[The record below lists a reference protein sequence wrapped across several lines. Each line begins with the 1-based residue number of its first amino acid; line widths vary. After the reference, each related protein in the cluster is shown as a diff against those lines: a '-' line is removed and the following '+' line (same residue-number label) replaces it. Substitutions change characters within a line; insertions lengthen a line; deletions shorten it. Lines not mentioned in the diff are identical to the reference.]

1 MRKTAW
7 IGIGGA
13 ALAVALSLVNASWI
27 AGKPEGRLIV
37 VAQRGIAQPLK
48 ADAAPSACAAAQ
60 IRDPGQSLW
69 IENSLPSLYKSTRIG
84 ADAVE
89 VDARR
94 TADGRIVLFRD
105 ETLECRTNGSG
116 RVADKTLAELKALDI
131 GHGYTADG
139 GATFPMRG
147 RGVAGM
153 PTLEQA
159 LRELRGVPLIVRFRG
174 SDPADADAVLAE
186 FARVGAN
193 IEEGHGFYGDPR
205 ILQRLERL
213 APGAWTFHADALGA
227 CLAAYRKTGW
237 TSFVP
242 DACEGTTVGVPTG
255 AGFTVWGWPY
265 RFFARMAGA
274 GSKVLM
280 YRGVEDGAIR
290 GLDRPEQFDQVP
302 RDFKGHVFVDD
313 FGTMGSA
320 LRR

>member
-1 MRKTAW
+1 MKRKGW
-7 IGIGGA
+7 IGIGVA
-13 ALAVALSLVNASWI
+13 AVAVALSLTNASWI
-27 AGKPEGRLIV
+27 AGKPTGRLMV
-37 VAQRGIAQPLK
+37 VAQRGIAQPL
-48 ADAAPSACAAAQ
+48 ADGADPQACAAAQ
-60 IRDPGQSLW
+60 IQDPQGSLW
-69 IENSLPSLYKSTRIG
+69 IENSLASLYKSTRIG

-94 TADGRIVLFRD
+94 TADDRIVLFRD
-105 ETLECRTNGSG
+105 ETLDCRTDGTG
-116 RVADKTLAELKALDI
+116 RVAEKTLAELKALDI

-147 RGVAGM
+147 RGIAAM
-153 PTLEQA
+153 PTLEEA

-174 SDPADADAVLAE
+174 ADPADADALVAE
-186 FARVGAN
+186 FARVGAK
-193 IEEGHGFYGDPR
+193 IDDGHGFYGDPR
-205 ILQRLERL
+205 VLARLEQI
-213 APGAWTFHADALGA
+213 APGAWTFGADALGA
-227 CLAAYRKTGW
+227 CLESYRKTGW
-237 TSFVP
+237 TGVVP
-242 DACEGTTVGVPTG
+242 AACEATTVGVPTG

-280 YRGVEDGAIR
+280 YRAVEDGAIA

-313 FGTMGSA
+313 FGTMGPA

>member
-1 MRKTAW
+1 MTRKAW
-7 IGIGGA
+7 IGIGAA
-13 ALAVALSLVNASWI
+13 ALAVTLSLMNASWI
-27 AGKPEGRLIV
+27 APKPAGRLIV

-48 ADAAPSACAAAQ
+48 DGADPQACAAAQ

-105 ETLECRTNGSG
+105 ETLDCRTDGTG
-116 RVADKTLAELKALDI
+116 RVADKTLAELKAIDI

-147 RGVAGM
+147 RGIAGM

-174 SDPADADAVLAE
+174 SDPADADAALAE
-186 FARVGAN
+186 FARVGAK
-193 IEEGHGFYGDPR
+193 IDEGHGFYGDPR
-205 ILQRLERL
+205 ILQRLEQL
-213 APGAWTFHADALGA
+213 APQAWTFHADALGA
-227 CLAAYRKTGW
+227 CLDAYRTTGW
-237 TSFVP
+237 TSIVP
-242 DACEGTTVGVPTG
+242 DACEATTLGVPIG

-265 RFFARMAGA
+265 RFFARMQDA

-280 YRGVEDGAIR
+280 YRGVEDGEIL
-290 GLDRPEQFDQVP
+290 GLEAAEQFDQVP
-302 RDFKGHVFVDD
+302 RDFRGHLFVDD
-313 FGTMGSA
+313 FGTVGSA